1 MAMKPLAEKEE
12 VIFCKN
18 PETATILN
26 VSGRAKLTD
35 ILEQNLSLAQVGF
48 LLLNAETMLVAGY
61 ACWGFFS
68 LN

>member
-35 ILEQNLSLAQVGF
+35 ILEPGWHNKTF
-48 LLLNAETMLVAGY
+48 L
-61 ACWGFFS
+61 
-68 LN
+68 